1 MTDEEIRRILDCP
14 PQYDDSR
21 EDSYISM
28 VRDFYSQRMLS
39 IAILVWAFA
48 IVFFAGATYCA
59 IRFFLAGQTKWQIM
73 YASLF
78 VLFVEG
84 IALMKIFAWQMLAKN
99 AVNREIKR
107 LGLGIAELAKS
118 FGEKSSG
125 HAEPR
130 R

>member
-1 MTDEEIRRILDCP
+1 MTDEEIKRIIDP
-14 PQYDDSR
+14 GPDYDDRR
-21 EDSYISM
+21 EDSYMSM
-28 VRDFYSQRMLS
+28 VRDFYSRRMRS

-48 IVFFAGATYCA
+48 IAFFAGATYCGIQFRYA
-59 IRFFLAGQTKWQIM
+59 DQTKSQIL

-107 LGLGIAELAKS
+107 LELRIANLTETVRGK
-118 FGEKSSG
+118 
-125 HAEPR
+125 
-130 R
+130 